1 VYERDRETRKHVT
14 TFSSSKIRV
23 LDHTFFEVEITT
35 GSYFHLRVI
44 SRDMRASGRFC
55 DRLTIILVVPWRAC
69 PCGTITEASQS
80 PEVDAGLMLRYANLR
95 RCVQTGAVA
104 ILGRYRDLDVW
115 V

>member
-1 VYERDRETRKHVT
+1 VYEQDRETRKHVSS
-14 TFSSSKIRV
+14 FSSSKIRV
-23 LDHTFFEVEITT
+23 LDHTPVEVETTT

-55 DRLTIILVVPWRAC
+55 DRLTIFLVVPWRAC